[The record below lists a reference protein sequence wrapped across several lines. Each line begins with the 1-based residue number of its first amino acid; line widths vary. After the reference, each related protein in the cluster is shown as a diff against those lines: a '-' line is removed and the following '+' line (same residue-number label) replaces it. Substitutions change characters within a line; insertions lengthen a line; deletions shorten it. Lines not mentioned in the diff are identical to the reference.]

1 MQVELYKKKVKYTND
16 QNEEKTATNF
26 YVMCG
31 DVLIPVEVKYFPD
44 KTTGKDDRYGER
56 KQLVSAFAQELPEKP
71 TKN

>member
-1 MQVELYKKKVKYTND
+1 MTVELFKRKVKYVNA

-26 YVMCG
+26 YIQCG

-44 KTTGKDDRYGER
+44 TATGKDERYGER

-71 TKN
+71 KA